1 MTLRPAVGNLRRET
15 ARYDGLLNLLAA
27 RVASWRLAR
36 HPNVSAPAGAVQ
48 VRHTTRWTI
57 GPRGRIIIHPGGSLS
72 LDLRGGAGFD
82 WRLDRGL
89 LQVLDGTLEVFGAVV
104 LGEGC
109 RIFVKDGGI
118 LRFAGSA
125 VVAGNSRFFAHH
137 LIEIGD
143 DALISWDVT
152 LRDADGHTILQ
163 DGAIINAHQQ
173 AVRLGRH
180 VWIGQG
186 VDILPGSIIGDGAV
200 VGARSLVK
208 GEAPPHALVAGVP
221 QRILRSDIE
230 WRA

>member
-1 MTLRPAVGNLRRET
+1 
-15 ARYDGLLNLLAA
+15 
-27 RVASWRLAR
+27 
-36 HPNVSAPAGAVQ
+36 
-48 VRHTTRWTI
+48 
-57 GPRGRIIIHPGGSLS
+57 
-72 LDLRGGAGFD
+72 
-82 WRLDRGL
+82 
-89 LQVLDGTLEVFGAVV
+89 
-104 LGEGC
+104 GEGC
-109 RIFVKDGGI
+109 RVFVKDGGV
-118 LRFAGSA
+118 LRFTGSA

-163 DGAIINAHQQ
+163 GGAAIVRAEQT
-173 AVRLGRH
+173 VRLGRH

-186 VDILPGSIIGDGAV
+186 VDILPGSEIGEGAM

-208 GEAPPHALVAGVP
+208 GEVPPHALVAGVP